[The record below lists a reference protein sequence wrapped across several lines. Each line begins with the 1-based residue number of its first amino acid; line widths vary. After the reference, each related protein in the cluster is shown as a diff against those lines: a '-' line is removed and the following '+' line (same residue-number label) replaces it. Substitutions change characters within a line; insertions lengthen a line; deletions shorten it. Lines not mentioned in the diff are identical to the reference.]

1 MDQSPPRPSQLDRI
15 PPELFADLLTPLTK
29 LSQVG
34 VGVEV
39 RGRKRVVR
47 RDRTAGGEERGMGG
61 EASSESDGDAR
72 EDLCSLNGQSRHGME
87 KGNVV
92 SAPRFAD

>member
-61 EASSESDGDAR
+61 EASRESDGDAR
-72 EDLCSLNGQSRHGME
+72 ENLYSLNCQSRHSLE
-87 KGNVV
+87 ESIAV
-92 SAPRFAD
+92 SAPQFAD